1 MDISKIG
8 KPVTVQELCEMK
20 KKEEEKRRWN
30 VINMIIKSFYNKV
43 IEYAKKNDSKK
54 YCFDIVKEVSFITD
68 EFVENNKEDI
78 LNTVKLLFPDSKI
91 GFKDYIKNNN
101 ELHDITDLDEDS
113 KKIFNKNKIIL
124 MLVIKW

>member
-1 MDISKIG
+1 M
-8 KPVTVQELCEMK
+8 
-20 KKEEEKRRWN
+20 
-30 VINMIIKSFYNKV
+30 
-43 IEYAKKNDSKK
+43 
-54 YCFDIVKEVSFITD
+54 TD